1 MLSTLRRSIRVDD
14 RIRLRNGHFAE
25 ALPHFQAYLAPNTT
39 LSPADPEGRVRSGPH
54 HATALLGL
62 ARCQRYLNPPEVA
75 LATLNQLL
83 ADPEPRADALLLR
96 GQLELERGNAE
107 EALVWLQRAEDL
119 LQRNARYLTQAKS
132 YDGFCILG
140 PFIVTTDEWE
150 PSGATRIA
158 TTVDGERKEGTVAQM
173 RHDPYEIVRHFSH
186 VFAWE
191 PGDIILTGTPGALP
205 LRGGSKMRAE
215 IEGLPPLHARAE

>member
-1 MLSTLRRSIRVDD
+1 MRLCAFREYDAVAAGIGGDGRVT
-14 RIRLRNGHFAE
+14 AE
-25 ALPHFQAYLAPNTT
+25 AEIAVVI
-39 LSPADPEGRVRSGPH
+39 GRHARS
-54 HATALLGL
+54 LGSRKE
-62 ARCQRYLNPPEVA
+62 AR
-75 LATLNQLL
+75 
-83 ADPEPRADALLLR
+83 DAVFGFTPGLDLT
-96 GQLELERGNAE
+96 
-107 EALVWLQRAEDL
+107 AEDL

-158 TTVDGERKEGTVAQM
+158 TTVDGEGKEGTVAQM

-205 LRGGSKMRAE
+205 LRGGSKMR
-215 IEGLPPLHARAE
+215 